1 MKSTANFYS
10 LNKSQN
16 LHLSVCFLARKLY
29 KTGRKIVIIDVDD
42 NLEKIDK
49 LLWTFEQNSFLP
61 HKIYKSDTC
70 FDTPIILV
78 PATYPDKQSILD
90 KYDSIIN
97 IYEKPVI
104 DKIDDKS
111 IYEFVENI
119 ENRKEISRK
128 KYTLYKNNNFVL
140 NHKEFNEQTI

>member
-10 LNKSQN
+10 LNESQN
-16 LHLSVCFLARKLY
+16 LHLSVCLLTRKLY
-29 KTGRKIVIIDVDD
+29 KTGRKIIIIDIDD

-61 HKIYKSDTC
+61 HKIYESDAC

-78 PATYPDKQSILD
+78 SATYSDKKSIFD

-104 DKIDDKS
+104 DKINDKS

-119 ENRKEISRK
+119 ENKKEISRK

-140 NHKEFNEQTI
+140 NHKEFNEQKI

>member
-16 LHLSVCFLARKLY
+16 LHLSVCFLTRKLY
-29 KTGRKIVIIDVDD
+29 KTGRKVIIIEIDD
-42 NLEKIDK
+42 NLDKIDK

-61 HKIYKSDTC
+61 HKIHESGSC
-70 FDTPIILV
+70 FDTPIILIS
-78 PATYPDKQSILD
+78 ATCSDKQSIFD

-111 IYEFVENI
+111 IYEFVEDI
-119 ENRKEISRK
+119 ENKKEISRK
-128 KYTLYKNNNFVL
+128 KYTLYRNNNFVL
-140 NHKEFNEQTI
+140 SHKEFNEQTI

>member
-16 LHLSVCFLARKLY
+16 LNLSVCSLVRKLY
-29 KTGRKIVIIDVDD
+29 KTGHKIIIIDIDD

-61 HKIYKSDTC
+61 HKIYESDTSL
-70 FDTPIILV
+70 DTPIILLS
-78 PATYPDKQSILD
+78 AKCPDKQSILD

-119 ENRKEISRK
+119 ENKKEMSRK
-128 KYTLYKNNNFVL
+128 KYTLYKNNNFIL

>member
-1 MKSTANFYS
+1 LKSTANFYS
-10 LNKSQN
+10 LNKSQD
-16 LHLSVCFLARKLY
+16 LHLSVCSLARKLY
-29 KTGRKIVIIDVDD
+29 KTGCKIIIIDIDD

-61 HKIYKSDTC
+61 HKIYESDAC

-78 PATYPDKQSILD
+78 SATYSDKKSIFD

-104 DKIDDKS
+104 DKINDKS

-119 ENRKEISRK
+119 ENKKEISRK

-140 NHKEFNEQTI
+140 NHKEFNEQKI

>member
-16 LHLSVCFLARKLY
+16 LNLSVCSLVRKLY
-29 KTGRKIVIIDVDD
+29 KTGHKIIIIDIDD

-61 HKIYKSDTC
+61 HKIYESETC

-78 PATYPDKQSILD
+78 SAKYSNKESLFD
-90 KYDSIIN
+90 KYDSIVN

-104 DKIDDKS
+104 DKINNKS

-119 ENRKEISRK
+119 ENQKVISRE

>member
-1 MKSTANFYS
+1 MSICS
-10 LNKSQN
+10 
-16 LHLSVCFLARKLY
+16 LARKLY
-29 KTGRKIVIIDVDD
+29 KTGRRIIIIDIDD
-42 NLEKIDK
+42 NLEKLDK

-61 HKIYKSDTC
+61 HKIYKSDAC

-78 PATYPDKQSILD
+78 SAIYPDKKSILD

-104 DKIDDKS
+104 DKINDKS

-119 ENRKEISRK
+119 ENKKEISRK
-128 KYTLYKNNNFVL
+128 KYTLYKNNNYVL
-140 NHKEFNEQTI
+140 NYKEFNEQTI

>member
-1 MKSTANFYS
+1 M
-10 LNKSQN
+10 
-16 LHLSVCFLARKLY
+16 SVCFLARRLY
-29 KTGRKIVIIDVDD
+29 KTGRKIIIIDIDD

-61 HKIYKSDTC
+61 HKIYVSDTC

-78 PATYPDKQSILD
+78 SATSPDKQSILD

-128 KYTLYKNNNFVL
+128 KYTLYKNNNFIL

>member
-1 MKSTANFYS
+1 MSQMLVLIHQLFSYQQHI
-10 LNKSQN
+10 LINK
-16 LHLSVCFLARKLY
+16 F
-29 KTGRKIVIIDVDD
+29 
-42 NLEKIDK
+42 
-49 LLWTFEQNSFLP
+49 
-61 HKIYKSDTC
+61 
-70 FDTPIILV
+70 
-78 PATYPDKQSILD
+78 ILD

-140 NHKEFNEQTI
+140 NHKEFNE

>member
-29 KTGRKIVIIDVDD
+29 KTGCRIVIIDVDD

-78 PATYPDKQSILD
+78 SATYPDKKSIFD
-90 KYDSIIN
+90 KYDSIVN

-104 DKIDDKS
+104 GKIDDKS

-119 ENRKEISRK
+119 ENKKEMSRK
-128 KYTLYKNNNFVL
+128 KYILYKNNNFVL
-140 NHKEFNEQTI
+140 NHKEFNEQAI

>member
-29 KTGRKIVIIDVDD
+29 KTGRRIVIIDVDD

-61 HKIYKSDTC
+61 HKIYESDAC

-78 PATYPDKQSILD
+78 SATYTDKQSILD

-104 DKIDDKS
+104 DKIGDKS

-128 KYTLYKNNNFVL
+128 KYTLYKNNNFTL

>member
-1 MKSTANFYS
+1 MSICS
-10 LNKSQN
+10 
-16 LHLSVCFLARKLY
+16 LARKLY
-29 KTGRKIVIIDVDD
+29 KTGRRIIIIDIDD
-42 NLEKIDK
+42 NLEKLDK

-61 HKIYKSDTC
+61 HKIYESDTC

-78 PATYPDKQSILD
+78 SAIHPDKKSVLD

-97 IYEKPVI
+97 IYEKPII
-104 DKIDDKS
+104 DKINDKS

-119 ENRKEISRK
+119 ENKKEISRK